1 MTKSNK
7 SYKKYNKSK
16 KNSKKTNKRRTK
28 RYKGGA
34 EYYAPVGDSDR
45 DSVDAGM
52 ESVLGRIGI
61 SNAPEGEQSGWLSIS
76 IAGILAIGG
85 IGYLLIKGKR

>member
-7 SYKKYNKSK
+7 SYKKSK
-16 KNSKKTNKRRTK
+16 KASKRRTK

-34 EYYAPVGDSDR
+34 EYYTPAGDPDR
-45 DSVDAGM
+45 DSVDSRM
-52 ESVLGRIGI
+52 ETTLGKLGI

-85 IGYLLIKGKR
+85 IGYLLLKKK

>member
-7 SYKKYNKSK
+7 NYKKTK
-16 KNSKKTNKRRTK
+16 KNSKRRTK

-34 EYYAPVGDSDR
+34 EYYAPIGDTDR

-85 IGYLLIKGKR
+85 IGYLILKKK